1 MRSSGRLH
9 TGLPRGALAP
19 LSVCTDTCQGR
30 PGTLR
35 TLTPTQASLAQAAQK
50 VAPHVSARER
60 LPEEKP
66 HKCTGDHLTP
76 GLFCLTVHTQGC
88 LLGAGVGKER
98 SKRHVHTHA
107 HSHMYAHMQH
117 THTHSHMHHSHMHIQ
132 RYTCK
137 HIQVHTQTQA
147 HTDMHM
153 QTHAHGH
160 PLSHTLTLTCTHTD
174 IHRQAHTVTWAHTHR
189 HSHTLMLTCTHAD
202 TLMHTHAHRHSL
214 THPGD
219 MMDAGHVSARA
230 GMCALTAWPCAA
242 PGRAGTCH
250 CVARLL
256 LDGRV

>member
-117 THTHSHMHHSHMHIQ
+117 THTHTH
-132 RYTCK
+132 TCTTVICTYRDTHANISK
-137 HIQVHTQTQA
+137 CTHRHRHTQICTCRHT
-147 HTDMHM
+147 HTD
-153 QTHAHGH
+153 T
-160 PLSHTLTLTCTHTD
+160 LSHTH
-174 IHRQAHTVTWAHTHR
+174 
-189 HSHTLMLTCTHAD
+189 
-202 TLMHTHAHRHSL
+202 
-214 THPGD
+214 
-219 MMDAGHVSARA
+219 
-230 GMCALTAWPCAA
+230 
-242 PGRAGTCH
+242 
-250 CVARLL
+250 
-256 LDGRV
+256 